1 MTCQLVWRGSG
12 NEWFKVG
19 KSSHTAEAR
28 NSFSEYAIG
37 PHTAVPKDAQ
47 GVELARLRL
56 GGEEVRR
63 SINERIC
70 ETTSMVS
77 SDEVTPI
84 R

>member
-1 MTCQLVWRGSG
+1 MSRVRVRSRPSIWTSRPGELSPGPPRGLGGVGTDNVKDYASRSG
-12 NEWFKVG
+12 
-19 KSSHTAEAR
+19 
-28 NSFSEYAIG
+28 
-37 PHTAVPKDAQ
+37 
-47 GVELARLRL
+47 LRL
-56 GGEEVRR
+56 ELRKLVAAELGR

>member
-1 MTCQLVWRGSG
+1 MDVGSSG
-12 NEWFKVG
+12 RPG
-19 KSSHTAEAR
+19 GLGTADRIRELLSKIR
-28 NSFSEYAIG
+28 
-37 PHTAVPKDAQ
+37 DAEQ
-47 GVELARLRL
+47 RLARLRL
-56 GGEEVRR
+56 ELRRLVAGEVGR